1 MSAPDGSLDLFGI
14 AWRLG
19 ATLFFVLLN
28 GFFVAA
34 EFALVKVRRSRIAEL
49 AEEGGLTARTTDHIL
64 RHLDHYLSACQLGIT
79 IASLV
84 LGALGEPVVSRLIVG
99 AAGSLGW
106 VISPEDPLLHWVAL
120 VIAFSLITLLHMTIG
135 EQAPKMAALQHAEKT
150 SLASA
155 IPLRVFAA
163 VFRPFIALVNGTSN
177 AMLRSA
183 GLKPEHG
190 FESSHTA
197 EEIRHILSHSA
208 QAGHITE
215 RQWELTENVF
225 GLMDLEARHIL
236 VPRVDVVY
244 LTLEKDFEE
253 NLRRMQTSGHSRFPL
268 CEVGLDTVVGFVHIK
283 DVFSAGT
290 EAKPDMRPLA
300 RPAVFV
306 PETQPLSELI
316 VELQRQRSH
325 TAVVLDEHGTATGL
339 VFLEDALEEIVGPLA
354 DEFDRGAAERV
365 IQELAPGSFE
375 MPGNVPLP
383 AATEA
388 LQLELEEAP
397 EDTIGGHVVA
407 QLGRM
412 PRRGDQLE
420 LGNYRVSVVEVGRRR
435 ITRLRFERMPV
446 PPNETG
452 SEE

>member
-1 MSAPDGSLDLFGI
+1 MSAADGSLDLYGV

-49 AEEGGLTARTTDHIL
+49 SEEGGLAARTTDHIL

-84 LGALGEPVVSRLIVG
+84 LGALGEPVVSRLIVA
-99 AAGSLGW
+99 AAGGMGF
-106 VISPEDPLLHWVAL
+106 VISPEDPVLHGVAL
-120 VIAFSLITLLHMTIG
+120 VLAFSLITLLHMTIG
-135 EQAPKMAALQHAEKT
+135 EQAPKMAALQQAERT

-163 VFRPFIALVNGTSN
+163 LFRPFIALVNGTSN
-177 AMLRSA
+177 AMLRSL
-183 GLKPEHG
+183 GLRPEHG

-244 LTLEKDFEE
+244 LTLDKDFDE
-253 NLRRMQTSGHSRFPL
+253 NFRRMQTSGHSRFPL

-283 DVFSAGT
+283 DVFSASD
-290 EAKPDMRPLA
+290 AKPDLRTLA

-325 TAVVLDEHGTATGL
+325 SAVVLDEHGTATGL

-365 IQELAPGSFE
+365 IQELAPGCFE

-383 AATEA
+383 AATET
-388 LQLELEEAP
+388 LQLELEQAP

-420 LGNYRVSVVEVGRRR
+420 LGPYRVSVMEVGRRR
-435 ITRLRFERMPV
+435 IARLRFERMPV

-452 SEE
+452 SDD

>member
-1 MSAPDGSLDLFGI
+1 MSAELGALDLLGV
-14 AWRLG
+14 AWRLA

-49 AEEGGLTARTTDHIL
+49 VEEGGLAARTTDHIL

-84 LGALGEPVVSRLIVG
+84 LGALGEPVVTRLLL
-99 AAGSLGW
+99 AAASGLGW
-106 VISPEDPLLHWVAL
+106 QIASDEPLAHGVGL

-135 EQAPKMAALQHAEKT
+135 EQAPKMAALQQSERTA
-150 SLASA
+150 LASA
-155 IPLRVFAA
+155 MPLRVFAA

-177 AMLRSA
+177 AILRSL
-183 GLKPEHG
+183 GLRPEHG

-208 QAGHITE
+208 ESGHITE

-236 VPRVDVVY
+236 VPRVDVVF
-244 LTLEKDFEE
+244 LTLEKDVEE
-253 NLRRMQTSGHSRFPL
+253 NVRRMRTSGHSRFPL

-283 DVFSAGT
+283 DVFSSSDV
-290 EAKPDMRPLA
+290 KPDLRALA

-316 VELQRQRSH
+316 VELQRQQSH
-325 TAVVLDEHGTATGL
+325 CAVVLDEHGTATGL

-354 DEFDRGAAERV
+354 DEFDRGTVERV
-365 IQELAPGSFE
+365 IQEVAPGVFE
-375 MPGNVPLP
+375 LPGNVPMP
-383 AATEA
+383 EATEV
-388 LQLELEEAP
+388 LELELEEAP

-412 PRRGDQLE
+412 PRRGDQLQV
-420 LGNYRVSVVEVGRRR
+420 GNYRVSVLEVGRRR
-435 ITRLRFERMPV
+435 IARLRFERLPIT
-446 PPNETG
+446 PNEAG
-452 SEE
+452 LEA

>member
-1 MSAPDGSLDLFGI
+1 MSAEAGLDLFGV

-28 GFFVAA
+28 GYFVAA
-34 EFALVKVRRSRIAEL
+34 EFALVKVRRSRVTAL
-49 AEEGGLTARTTDHIL
+49 AEEGRLSARTADHIL

-84 LGALGEPVVSRLIVG
+84 LGALGEPAVSRVLIAA
-99 AAGSLGW
+99 AAGVGW
-106 VISPEDPLLHWVAL
+106 EIPPDDPLLHGAAL
-120 VIAFSLITLLHMTIG
+120 VVAFSIITLLHMTLG
-135 EQAPKMAALQHAEKT
+135 EQAPKMAALQQSERT
-150 SLASA
+150 SLAAA
-155 IPLRVFAA
+155 IPLRIFAA
-163 VFRPFIALVNGTSN
+163 VFRPFIALVNGSSN
-177 AMLRSA
+177 ALLRSA
-183 GLKPEHG
+183 GLRPEHG

-208 QAGHITE
+208 KAGHITE

-244 LTLEKDFEE
+244 LTLEKDVEE
-253 NLRRMQTSGHSRFPL
+253 NLRRMRASGHSRFPL

-283 DVFSAGT
+283 DAFHVPGGGL
-290 EAKPDMRPLA
+290 PDLRALA

-325 TAVVLDEHGTATGL
+325 CAVVLDEHGTATGL
-339 VFLEDALEEIVGPLA
+339 VFLEDALEEIVGPMS
-354 DEFDRGAAERV
+354 DEFDRSATERV
-365 IQELAPGSFE
+365 VQEIAPGCYE
-375 MPGNVPLP
+375 LPGNLPLP
-383 AATEA
+383 EAQEA
-388 LQLELEEAP
+388 LDLELEEAP

-412 PRRGDQLE
+412 ARRGDELE

-435 ITRLRFERMPV
+435 IARLRFERRPI

-452 SEE
+452 ADA